1 MRYAQFRKMD
11 NSRTKMPN
19 TDIVRLAAQ
28 MVLRNCDQ
36 YAFITIV
43 YLNAMNSVLYPRL
56 RGVCFRGCIATCY
69 VLLVLGRKSHDIQ
82 SFGLQVGKP
91 VSGKEGARF
100 WAGVWMACSVT
111 AGVDR
116 ENVVLGRFPGPSHI
130 IPLSRQP
137 KARHGAE
144 AQQNRDCA

>member
-19 TDIVRLAAQ
+19 TDIVGLAAQ

-56 RGVCFRGCIATCY
+56 RWLCFGGCIATCY
-69 VLLVLGRKSHDIQ
+69 VLLVLGRKSHNIQ
-82 SFGLQVGKP
+82 SFGLQISKP
-91 VSGKEGARF
+91 VSGKKGARF
-100 WAGVWMACSVT
+100 WAGVWMVCSVT
-111 AGVDR
+111 VGVGC
-116 ENVVLGRFPGPSHI
+116 ENVVLGRFPGPSHA
-130 IPLSRQP
+130 IPLSHPP
-137 KARHGAE
+137 KACHGAE
-144 AQQNRDCA
+144 AQRN